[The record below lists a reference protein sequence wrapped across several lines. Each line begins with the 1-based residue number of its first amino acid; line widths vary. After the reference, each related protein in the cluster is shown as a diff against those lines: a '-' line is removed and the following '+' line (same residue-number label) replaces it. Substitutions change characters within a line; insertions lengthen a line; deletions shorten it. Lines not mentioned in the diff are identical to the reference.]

1 MATQTIAPAGR
12 SAAGGRSTSGGL
24 SKTLTDT
31 YLLAE
36 RRLVQTVRNPLWLVV
51 SFSTPVL
58 YLALF
63 TPLLKGISSGDPT
76 NGQVLGVFLPGIIAL
91 LAFVNGSSM
100 GFSTIFELQSGLI
113 ERLRVTPASRFA
125 ILVGPILAG
134 LVGMYVFDSIV
145 LLVGWAFG
153 YRIHWGGL
161 LVLIVLVALLMI
173 TFAAFSIA
181 VALVAKEISSFA
193 ALINGIN
200 LPLLLLAGVLL
211 PISYGPTWLRV
222 LAHLN
227 PLYYL
232 VEAARSLGAGAIGTS
247 QVGLAFAVLV
257 PLTALSLWWATGVFK
272 RAVA

>member
-1 MATQTIAPAGR
+1 MN
-12 SAAGGRSTSGGL
+12 AA
-24 SKTLTDT
+24 KTLRDT
-31 YLLAE
+31 ALLTQ

-63 TPLLKGISSGDPT
+63 TPLLKGISSGHPS
-76 NGQVLGVFLPGIIAL
+76 NGQVLAVFLPGILAL
-91 LAFVNGSSM
+91 LAFVNGSSL
-100 GFSTIFELQSGLI
+100 GFGTIFELQGGLI
-113 ERLRVTPASRFA
+113 ERLRVTPASRLA
-125 ILVGPILAG
+125 ILLGPIMSG
-134 LVGMYVFDSIV
+134 LIGMFVFDAVV
-145 LLVGWAFG
+145 LLAGWAFG
-153 YRIHWGGL
+153 YRIHWVGL
-161 LVLIVLVALLMI
+161 VVLAVLLALVMT

-211 PISYGPTWLRV
+211 PISYGPLWLRV
-222 LAHLN
+222 LAHGN

-232 VEAARSLGAGAIGTS
+232 VEASRSLGRGAISTS
-247 QVGLAFAVLV
+247 QVGLAFAVLT
-257 PLTALSLWWATGVFK
+257 PLCVLSLVWATGVFR

>member
-1 MATQTIAPAGR
+1 MSPALSMGNPIAKAARDTALLTQ
-12 SAAGGRSTSGGL
+12 
-24 SKTLTDT
+24 
-31 YLLAE
+31 

-63 TPLLKGISSGDPT
+63 TPLLKGISSGHPT
-76 NGQVLGVFLPGIIAL
+76 NGQVLAVFLPGILAL
-91 LAFVNGSSM
+91 LAFINGSTM
-100 GFSTIFELQSGLI
+100 GFGTIFELQSGLI
-113 ERLRVTPASRFA
+113 ERFRVTPASRLA
-125 ILVGPILAG
+125 ILLGPILAG
-134 LVGMYVFDSIV
+134 LIGMYVFDGVV
-145 LLVGWAFG
+145 LIVGWLFG
-153 YRIHWGGL
+153 YRIHWAGL
-161 LVLIVLVALLMI
+161 VVLAVLVALLM
-173 TFAAFSIA
+173 TMFGAFSIA
-181 VALVAKEISSFA
+181 IALVAKEISSFA

-232 VEAARSLGAGAIGTS
+232 VEAARTLGRGAVITGS
-247 QVGLAFAVLV
+247 VGIAFAVLV
-257 PLTALSLWWATGVFK
+257 PLTVVSLAWATGVFR

>member
-1 MATQTIAPAGR
+1 MPASKAVRDTALLTQ
-12 SAAGGRSTSGGL
+12 
-24 SKTLTDT
+24 
-31 YLLAE
+31 
-36 RRLVQTVRNPLWLVV
+36 RRLVQTVRNPLWLIV

-63 TPLLKGISSGDPT
+63 TPLLKGISSGHPT
-76 NGQVLGVFLPGIIAL
+76 NGEVLGVFLPGILAL
-91 LAFVNGSSM
+91 LAFMNGSSM
-100 GFSTIFELQSGLI
+100 GFGTIFELQSGLI
-113 ERLRVTPASRFA
+113 ERFRVTPASRLA
-125 ILVGPILAG
+125 ILLGPILAG
-134 LVGMYVFDSIV
+134 LIGMFVFDAVV
-145 LLVGWAFG
+145 LIAGWAFG

-161 LVLIVLVALLMI
+161 AVLAVLVSLLMI
-173 TFAAFSIA
+173 MFGAFSIA

-232 VEAARSLGAGAIGTS
+232 VEAARSLGRGEVSTGS
-247 QVGLAFAVLV
+247 VGLAFAVLV
-257 PLTALSLWWATGVFK
+257 PLTVASLIWATGVFK